1 MNLRSSC
8 GGISSLVT
16 ALLVFACLG
25 APAAAQDST
34 PAAGGEPTLASLSVA
49 LWPEYDRPE
58 MLVIYWGEFT
68 PDVSLPVAVEW
79 RIPASAGGP
88 SALAADDPEKGL
100 LNLEYTSRVDGDWMV
115 LSFELATSGF
125 QLEYYA
131 PLTTSGDEK
140 TYGFTYPGDYPVT
153 AFSLSAQVPRTA
165 QGFTLDPPAD
175 SVTEGSEG
183 LTYHELQTVA
193 IAAGGTKS
201 WTVRYVKADT
211 LLSGPSQPAEG
222 AAVTSQPEADGGT
235 GNSTVWI
242 FLIAFIALVAVGAG
256 AFWLGRRSSGPSGPD
271 GGEAQV
277 AYCHLCGARV
287 PRDARFCPKCSAPV
301 RDR

>member
-1 MNLRSSC
+1 MNLRSS
-8 GGISSLVT
+8 GGAISSLVA
-16 ALLVFACLG
+16 ALLLFVCLA
-25 APAAAQDST
+25 APVAAQDST
-34 PAAGGEPTLASLSVA
+34 PAAGGEATLASLSVA

-58 MLVIYWGEFT
+58 MLVIYWGEFASGA
-68 PDVSLPVAVEW
+68 SLPVAVEW
-79 RIPASAGGP
+79 RIPAAAGGP

-100 LNLEYTSRVDGDWMV
+100 LNLEYTSRVEGDWLV
-115 LSFELATSGF
+115 LSFELATRGF

-131 PLTTSGDEK
+131 PLVASGDEK

-165 QGFTLDPPAD
+165 QGFSLDPPAN

-183 LTYHELQTVA
+183 LTYHEVQPVA
-193 IAAGGTKS
+193 IAAGVAKS
-201 WTVRYVKADT
+201 WTVRYVKTDA
-211 LLSGPSQPAEG
+211 LLSGSSQPPEEAT
-222 AAVTSQPEADGGT
+222 VTLQPTDSGGS

-256 AFWLGRRSSGPSGPD
+256 AFWLGRRASGPSGPE
-271 GGEAQV
+271 GEVQA